1 MRRFRYEEGVD
12 YYLKSIYRIPLLS
25 EEEERELLERVK
37 VKDKQALSRLIQ
49 ANLRFVVNIAKRY
62 AGYGISSQDLISA
75 GNLGLIEAAKRYDP
89 SKGVKFISYAVWW
102 IKQSIHQ
109 LLNNQGEIIRKPEKF
124 QNISS
129 KIENVYLKLKE
140 DLGKQ
145 PDTEQIVEG
154 LRREGFEIDKQTV
167 ELYISTKKSFLSIE
181 EPIYTEDEELHFE
194 DILSNSG
201 TEEIEDT
208 ILKQEIE
215 SLITQLLDTLTD
227 REKTILIHRFGL
239 FDQEPK
245 TLSEVGQLVGISR
258 ERVRQIEN
266 RLLKKLRK
274 IATKKNLRDLIS

>member
-62 AGYGISSQDLISA
+62 AGYGISFQDLISA

-154 LRREGFEIDKQTV
+154 LRR
-167 ELYISTKKSFLSIE
+167 
-181 EPIYTEDEELHFE
+181 
-194 DILSNSG
+194 
-201 TEEIEDT
+201 
-208 ILKQEIE
+208 
-215 SLITQLLDTLTD
+215 
-227 REKTILIHRFGL
+227 RGL
-239 FDQEPK
+239 
-245 TLSEVGQLVGISR
+245 R
-258 ERVRQIEN
+258 
-266 RLLKKLRK
+266 
-274 IATKKNLRDLIS
+274 

>member
-62 AGYGISSQDLISA
+62 AGYGISFQDLISA

-258 ERVRQIEN
+258 RG
-266 RLLKKLRK
+266 
-274 IATKKNLRDLIS
+274 

>member
-1 MRRFRYEEGVD
+1 MRRFKYEEGVD
-12 YYLKSIYRIPLLS
+12 YYLKSIYKIPLLS
-25 EEEERELLERVK
+25 EKEERELLERVK
-37 VKDKQALSRLIQ
+37 LKDKQALSRLIQ

-62 AGYGISSQDLISA
+62 AGYSISFQDLISA

-145 PDTEQIVEG
+145 PDIEQIVEG
-154 LRREGFEIDKQTV
+154 LRGEGFEIDKQTV
-167 ELYISTKKSFLSIE
+167 ELYISTKKSFMSIE
-181 EPIYTEDEELHFE
+181 EPIYTEDEELHLE

>member
-1 MRRFRYEEGVD
+1 M
-12 YYLKSIYRIPLLS
+12 
-25 EEEERELLERVK
+25 
-37 VKDKQALSRLIQ
+37 
-49 ANLRFVVNIAKRY
+49 
-62 AGYGISSQDLISA
+62 
-75 GNLGLIEAAKRYDP
+75 
-89 SKGVKFISYAVWW
+89 
-102 IKQSIHQ
+102 
-109 LLNNQGEIIRKPEKF
+109 
-124 QNISS
+124 
-129 KIENVYLKLKE
+129 
-140 DLGKQ
+140 
-145 PDTEQIVEG
+145 
-154 LRREGFEIDKQTV
+154 